1 MSRRTLLLILAIL
14 AALAVSSL
22 RLTIERRDSSPW
34 VGDFPSAR
42 RSSRGPVPVSLPF
55 VVGLVV
61 PSVQAR
67 RRAMQAKHRERPRA
81 LRPWQCWAY
90 WSLSLCCG
98 RRYRSAQRPERVRA
112 WSVRERC
119 ESPEVA
125 RPHLRSASPRWA
137 GWLPL
142 RCRMPRMP
150 VIDQAHRR
158 PARRYQGA
166 ERGLACVQDARRYCH
181 RSALTLVRRYRSSG
195 FGVQFSDGLEA
206 RSRGDFDDHVP
217 PGLVTMR
224 GLSVSSSRNNTLKL
238 RLEYCN
244 HWEH

>member
-166 ERGLACVQDARRYCH
+166 GCAPLAPNWLQVRGL
-181 RSALTLVRRYRSSG
+181 
-195 FGVQFSDGLEA
+195 
-206 RSRGDFDDHVP
+206 
-217 PGLVTMR
+217 
-224 GLSVSSSRNNTLKL
+224 L
-238 RLEYCN
+238 RLPSWSRQTESAPLLC
-244 HWEH
+244 EHGADERQNPNSADSFGHEPWVSLA

>member
-67 RRAMQAKHRERPRA
+67 RRAMQAKHRGPQRT

-166 ERGLACVQDARRYCH
+166 ERGLACVLAGRSCFRRKAPPH
-181 RSALTLVRRYRSSG
+181 GPRYQSSG
-195 FGVQFSDGLEA
+195 FDVPSSDEKAAQGTE
-206 RSRGDFDDHVP
+206 DFDDREPQKSVTQSVFTS
-217 PGLVTMR
+217 LVAIILR
-224 GLSVSSSRNNTLKL
+224 GN
-238 RLEYCN
+238 CA
-244 HWEH
+244 

>member
-67 RRAMQAKHRERPRA
+67 RRAMQAKHRGPQRT

-142 RCRMPRMP
+142 RCRKPRMP

-166 ERGLACVQDARRYCH
+166 ERGLACEIGRA
-181 RSALTLVRRYRSSG
+181 
-195 FGVQFSDGLEA
+195 
-206 RSRGDFDDHVP
+206 HV
-217 PGLVTMR
+217 
-224 GLSVSSSRNNTLKL
+224 
-238 RLEYCN
+238 
-244 HWEH
+244 

>member
-150 VIDQAHRR
+150 VIDQAHKR

-166 ERGLACVQDARRYCH
+166 ERGLACVLAGRSCFRRKAPPH
-181 RSALTLVRRYRSSG
+181 GPRYQSSG
-195 FGVQFSDGLEA
+195 FDVPSSDEKAAQGTE
-206 RSRGDFDDHVP
+206 DFDDREPQKSVTQSVFTS
-217 PGLVTMR
+217 LVAIILR
-224 GLSVSSSRNNTLKL
+224 GN
-238 RLEYCN
+238 CA
-244 HWEH
+244 